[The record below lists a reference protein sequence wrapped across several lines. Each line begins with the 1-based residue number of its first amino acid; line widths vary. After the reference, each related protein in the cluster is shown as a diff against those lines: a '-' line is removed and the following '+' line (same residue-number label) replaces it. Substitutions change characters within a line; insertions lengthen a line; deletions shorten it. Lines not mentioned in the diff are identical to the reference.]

1 MRSDP
6 MGLPKMK
13 EKEVVLMK
21 RILMLLTVVALM
33 GARWYPR
40 RTP

>member
-1 MRSDP
+1 

-21 RILMLLTVVALM
+21 RILMLLTVDLM
-33 GARWYPR
+33 QGRWYPR